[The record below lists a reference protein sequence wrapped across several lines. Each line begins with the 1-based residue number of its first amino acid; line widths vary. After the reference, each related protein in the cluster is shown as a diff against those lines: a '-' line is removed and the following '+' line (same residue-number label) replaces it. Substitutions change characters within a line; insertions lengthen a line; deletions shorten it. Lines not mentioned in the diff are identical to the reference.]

1 MAGGKK
7 RQSSTPTP
15 AGRVGKHDVRPLARA
30 VVSAESAMDAWD
42 RIAWTCLHILV
53 VLVPLAMS
61 NLGPLNAD
69 GVPFTYDQFDI
80 VKIFFERGLMLV
92 AVASWLIGLLVRGG
106 RIRFTRGEW
115 VLVAFLGWLVLTTVL
130 SVHPATAFFG
140 KYRRFEGLLSFLTYG
155 ATFFMALQLVTSAAR
170 MRSLARTL
178 AIGGFMVA
186 GYGAVQVV
194 GQVGLGVARVLQPVA
209 LVAAVAVPIVLAY
222 VALARSD
229 DDPDRRFACWT
240 GAAIALV
247 AGGMLALGLAQNIEA
262 AVSTGAQMV
271 SLDPVRWGSLPFE
284 TNRAFSTFGNP
295 DLLGGYLIF
304 PFAVTLGL
312 ALSEKH
318 DLWRSL
324 YWWATFLNV
333 FVGITSYVRGAWIG
347 ALVALALVILA
358 YVRSVRGTETRL
370 TPIDWTFIGGTG
382 VAAVAVMIASSLR
395 DNVVTNVLTRVISI
409 FQFDQGSAQTRFQI
423 WDAASAAI
431 AERPIFGWGADT
443 FRLLFPMFKPAE
455 YVEAAGYL
463 SVADNVHNYP
473 LQLASGIGI
482 PGALLFYGA
491 IVVALAIAARTA
503 FEKGTA
509 ARNLVLAGFWAAVVG
524 YVVHLMFGLSVTG
537 STIIMWLALGVL
549 LGPTSAEHEVSAP
562 SWKAIGIGAVAILLL
577 VGTVLNVRYI
587 AADTHSLAGRVRSTG
602 VDRVAEIERAI
613 ELNPYNDMYRLELGS
628 AWRDLFRSSAEQY
641 LQTVTAGTPDSAI
654 LYETLD
660 YYTRAEAAYEDMIR
674 YVPQEYDTY
683 VFLAN
688 LHNEA
693 ATFIKSDYAEQAID
707 AAQRG
712 IAIEEYGPAIRV
724 QAAMAY
730 LLLGRPA
737 DAVTELEVAT
747 SLDPNY
753 TQAFIILAEAYQRE
767 GRTDDARAAL
777 QHVLERFP
785 TNAEALTAL
794 EALEASASDPAEQ

>member
-1 MAGGKK
+1 M
-7 RQSSTPTP
+7 
-15 AGRVGKHDVRPLARA
+15 DV
-30 VVSAESAMDAWD
+30 WD

-61 NLGPLNAD
+61 NLGPLNVN
-69 GVPFTYDQFDI
+69 GLPFTYDQFDI
-80 VKIFFERGLMLV
+80 VKVFFERGLMLV
-92 AVASWLIGLLVRGG
+92 AVASWLVGLLVRGG
-106 RIRFTRGEW
+106 RVRFTRGEW

-130 SVHPATAFFG
+130 SVHPPTAFFG

-155 ATFFMALQLVTSAAR
+155 ATFFMALQLATNAAR

-186 GYGAVQVV
+186 GYGAIQVV
-194 GQVGLGVARVLQPVA
+194 GQVGLGVARVLQPIV
-209 LVAAVAVPIVLAY
+209 LVVAVVVPVVLAY
-222 VALARSD
+222 LALARSG
-229 DDPDRRFACWT
+229 DDPDRRFACWA
-240 GAAIALV
+240 GATIVFV
-247 AGGMLALGLAQNIEA
+247 AGGVLALGLAQNIQI
-262 AVSTGAQMV
+262 AVSAGAQTV
-271 SLDPVRWGSLPFE
+271 PLDPIRWGSLPFE

-318 DLWRSL
+318 DLWRSI
-324 YWWATFLNV
+324 YWWMTFLNV

-347 ALVALALVILA
+347 AVVALALVIVA

-382 VAAVAVMIASSLR
+382 IAAAAVMIASSLR

-423 WDAASAAI
+423 WEAARAAI
-431 AERPIFGWGADT
+431 AERPVFGWGADT

-503 FEKGTA
+503 FEKGKA
-509 ARNLVLAGFWAAVVG
+509 AGNLVLAGFWAAVVG

-562 SWKAIGIGAVAILLL
+562 SWRPIGIGAVVVVLLA
-577 VGTVLNVRYI
+577 GTVLNVRYI
-587 AADTHSLAGRVRSTG
+587 AADAHYLAGRVRTTG
-602 VDRVAEIERAI
+602 TERVAEIERAI

-641 LQTVTAGTPDSAI
+641 LQTATSGAPDSAL
-654 LYETLD
+654 LYEALD
-660 YYTRAEAAYEDMIR
+660 YYSRAEEAYEDMIR

-683 VFLAN
+683 VFLAS

-693 ATFIKSDYAEQAID
+693 ATFIKTDYAERAID

-712 IAIEEYGPAIRV
+712 IAIEKYGPAIRV

-730 LLLGRPA
+730 LLLGRSD
-737 DAVTELEVAT
+737 DAVVELEFAT

-794 EALEASASDPAEQ
+794 EALEASASGAAEQ

>member
-7 RQSSTPTP
+7 RQSSTTGP
-15 AGRVGKHDVRPLARA
+15 AKRAGKQDAIANASAP
-30 VVSAESAMDAWD
+30 AESTMDSWD
-42 RIAWTCLHILV
+42 RVAWTCLHILV

-61 NLGPLNAD
+61 NLGPLNAN
-69 GVPFTYDQFDI
+69 GLPFTYDQFDI
-80 VKIFFERGLMLV
+80 VKVFFERGLMLV
-92 AVASWLIGLLVRGG
+92 AVASWLTGLLVRGG

-115 VLVAFLGWLVLTTVL
+115 VLVAFFGWLLLTTVL
-130 SVHPATAFFG
+130 SVHPATAVFG

-155 ATFFMALQLVTSAAR
+155 ATFFMALQLATSAAR
-170 MRSLARTL
+170 VRSLARTL
-178 AIGGFMVA
+178 AIGGFLVA
-186 GYGAVQVV
+186 GYGAIQVV
-194 GQVGLGVARVLQPVA
+194 GQVSIGVARVLQPVA
-209 LVAAVAVPIVLAY
+209 LVFAVAVPIVLAY
-222 VALARSD
+222 VALARSGED
-229 DDPDRRFACWT
+229 SGRRLACWV
-240 GAAIALV
+240 GAAIAFV
-247 AGGMLALGLAQNIEA
+247 VGGMLALGLAQNIET
-262 AVSTGAQMV
+262 AVSTGSQLV
-271 SLDPVRWGSLPFE
+271 SLDPVQWGSLPFE

-318 DLWRSL
+318 ALWRSL

-347 ALVALALVILA
+347 AAVALVLVIIA
-358 YVRSVRGTETRL
+358 YVRSVRGTDTRL
-370 TPIDWTFIGGTG
+370 TSVDWTFIGGTG
-382 VAAVAVMIASSLR
+382 VAAAAVMVASSLR

-423 WDAASAAI
+423 WAAARAAI
-431 AERPIFGWGADT
+431 AERPVFGWGADT

-491 IVVALAIAARTA
+491 IGVALVISGRIA

-549 LGPTSAEHEVSAP
+549 LGPTSAVREVRAP
-562 SWKAIGIGAVAILLL
+562 SWKSLAIGFVAVLVL
-577 VGTVLNVRYI
+577 VGTVLNMRYI
-587 AADTHSLAGRVRSTG
+587 AADMHYLTGRVRSTG
-602 VDRVAEIERAI
+602 VERVAEIERAI

-628 AWRDLFRSSAEQY
+628 AWRDLFRTSAEQY
-641 LQTVTAGTPDSAI
+641 LQSVTSGTPDSAV

-660 YYTRAEAAYEDMIR
+660 YYTRAEEAYEDMIR
-674 YVPQEYDTY
+674 YVPEEYDTY

-693 ATFIKSDYAEQAID
+693 ATFIKADYAEQAID
-707 AAQRG
+707 VAERG
-712 IAIEEYGPAIRV
+712 IAVEQYGPAIRV

-730 LLLGRPA
+730 LLLDRPG

-747 SLDPNY
+747 SLDPSF

-777 QHVLERFP
+777 QHVLERYP
-785 TNAEALTAL
+785 TNAEALTAMD
-794 EALEASASDPAEQ
+794 ALEASASDTTDQ